1 MRYYILWLVRKLNHN
16 QENWGVGLRRGRRE
30 KVLKLIN
37 SFFPF
42 GKEKD
47 REVLVELT
55 VFENYPK
62 SVYNITSEAS

>member
-1 MRYYILWLVRKLNHN
+1 M
-16 QENWGVGLRRGRRE
+16 
-30 KVLKLIN
+30 KLIN

-55 VFENYPK
+55 VFEKYPK
-62 SVYNITSEAS
+62 SVYYIASEAS